1 MNRILLTMTAVG
13 ALAAAAPAMAQ
24 SGGENLNAGAR
35 IQTRIAQLESRI
47 ETGFDA
53 GTITR
58 AEYRTLRRQLMR
70 LTRLERQFSRDG
82 LTDVERND
90 LQTRIRALRHEIRT
104 ADGSLDRDDRLG
116 SWDDDDD
123 RYADRIDSNND
134 GWDDRDYDR
143 DGRWDDDVS
152 DGRYASRIDRN
163 NDGFDDRDYDR
174 DGRWDDDV
182 RSDGR
187 YATRV
192 DHNRDGW
199 DDRDSDRDGR
209 WDENEA
215 YGVGGPY
222 EEVECVS
229 RGGIAGIF
237 DKVLGSDD
245 CPGLRVG
252 QRATGNLGAV
262 PYEYRSRYRDG
273 SGVYYRSDGRAIYQ
287 IDARTHTVLRIYPIN
302 N

>member
-1 MNRILLTMTAVG
+1 MKRILLTMTAVC
-13 ALAAAAPAMAQ
+13 ALAAAAPAAAQ
-24 SGGENLNAGAR
+24 SGSENLNASAR
-35 IQTRIAQLESRI
+35 IQSRIAQLESRI

-104 ADGSLDRDDRLG
+104 ADGSLGRDDRLG
-116 SWDDDDD
+116 NWDDDDD
-123 RYADRIDSNND
+123 RYADRIDRNNDGWDDRDYDRDGRWEDDVRSDGRYAVRIDRNND

-143 DGRWDDDVS
+143 DGRWDE
-152 DGRYASRIDRN
+152 
-163 NDGFDDRDYDR
+163 
-174 DGRWDDDV
+174 
-182 RSDGR
+182 
-187 YATRV
+187 
-192 DHNRDGW
+192 
-199 DDRDSDRDGR
+199 
-209 WDENEA
+209 DEVQ
-215 YGVGGPY
+215 GVGGPY

-229 RGGIAGIF
+229 RGGIGGIF
-237 DKVLGSDD
+237 DRVLGTDD

-262 PYEYRSRYRDG
+262 PYEYRNRFRDG

-287 IDARTHTVLRIYPIN
+287 IDARTHTVLRVYSIN